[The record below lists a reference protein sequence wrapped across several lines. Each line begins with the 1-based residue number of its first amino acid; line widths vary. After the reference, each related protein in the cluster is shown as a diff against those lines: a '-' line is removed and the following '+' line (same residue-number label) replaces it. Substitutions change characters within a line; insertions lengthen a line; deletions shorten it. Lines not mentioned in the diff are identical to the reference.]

1 MSHNMKIYFLVIPV
15 IIGIIIGATLVSD
28 LEQTSGN
35 SSVLNEKNL
44 LQGSTILG
52 NPNAK
57 ITIVEFGDY
66 QCTFCYKFHDET
78 MKKINES
85 YIKTENVNFI
95 YKDFPLNGK
104 QSILASEAS
113 YCAQKQN
120 KFWEYHD
127 ILYNNWGGENTGWI
141 TEKVLLGFA
150 KNLELNLDD
159 FSNCLRNSEFRQKV
173 LDNEQFG
180 KDIGINATPSFLI
193 FNENEVYRIIGAQS
207 FEKFEQVFQELGNSL
222 KQ

>member
-1 MSHNMKIYFLVIPV
+1 MKIYFLAIP
-15 IIGIIIGATLVSD
+15 IIIGMLIGIGLVSN
-28 LEQTSGN
+28 LEQDSGN
-35 SSVLNEKNL
+35 SSVLTKENL
-44 LQGSTILG
+44 IEGSIIMG

-78 MKKINES
+78 MKRINEK

-113 YCAQKQN
+113 YCAEKQG
-120 KFWEYHD
+120 KFWEYHNT
-127 ILYNNWGGENTGWI
+127 LYNNWGGENTGWI
-141 TEKVLLGFA
+141 TENVLLGFA
-150 KNLELNLDD
+150 KDVRLNLDD
-159 FSNCLRNSEFRQKV
+159 FSQCLENSEFRQKV

-180 KDIGINATPSFLI
+180 KNIGINATPSFLI
-193 FNENEVYRIIGAQS
+193 FNDDEVYRIIGAQP
-207 FEKFEQVFQELGNSL
+207 FEKFEQAFQKLGNS
-222 KQ
+222 